1 MASTDEKMPDVGAL
15 IVIMRGRMCEREI
28 ASYSELGPKLT
39 KLDPIEDRQHL
50 GSIWRVLS
58 LSAWP
63 LALCAL
69 EWHPS
74 APASEA
80 QTHAGD
86 ALPYSGLRLPSPLEA
101 WMQSQAAARAAA
113 DARTRYAEKVRGII
127 DMHAVKW
134 RQVPQ
139 SHLDA
144 ARND

>member
-39 KLDPIEDRQHL
+39 KLDPIEDREHL

-74 APASEA
+74 APAA
-80 QTHAGD
+80 NTHASFGIM
-86 ALPYSGLRLPSPLEA
+86 LPSPIEA
-101 WMQSQAAARAAA
+101 WRQSQAAAQASA
-113 DARTRYAEKVRGII
+113 RYAEKARGII
-127 DMHAVKW
+127 DMRAVKW

-144 ARND
+144 ARHDC